1 MIKYSVVDT
10 GDETVRSEAH
20 IEGDVKLL
28 IVEFGQIAGHL
39 YIYKAFKSG
48 TNASMAKGVLIAAVE
63 TGIKEAEEEQK

>member
-1 MIKYSVVDT
+1 MIKYSVADM

-39 YIYKAFKSG
+39 YKAFKSG
-48 TNASMAKGVLIAAVE
+48 TNASMAKGLLITAVE
-63 TGIKEAEEEQK
+63 TGIKEAEKEQE